1 MIARNL
7 KIRNG
12 KITGSELV
20 DYNVVRTLVLVID
33 FVNDNKYLLRFQH
46 LNDLNQLQLLVNF
59 LTELDD
65 HKCLIL
71 QLENY

>member
-1 MIARNL
+1 MI
-7 KIRNG
+7 KNG

-46 LNDLNQLQLLVNF
+46 LNDLNQLQLLVMF

>member
-1 MIARNL
+1 MI
-7 KIRNG
+7 KNG

-20 DYNVVRTLVLVID
+20 DYNVVRMLVLVID

-46 LNDLNQLQLLVNF
+46 LNDLNQLQLLVMF

>member
-1 MIARNL
+1 MI
-7 KIRNG
+7 KNG

-46 LNDLNQLQLLVNF
+46 LNDLNQLQVQML
-59 LTELDD
+59 
-65 HKCLIL
+65 
-71 QLENY
+71 